1 MAGRV
6 ASDQSHLRN
15 GRGAARS
22 SDRRA
27 GKQMR
32 SNAPAD
38 GAKGQSCTK
47 PSFEKARLVLGSV
60 STTGYRSCFD
70 FELRYFLP
78 LRVVIA
84 AKKAAK
90 DARLPHREDVC
101 ATAAAAQT
109 KTIPRWCGV
118 CAFSEFVH

>member
-1 MAGRV
+1 
-6 ASDQSHLRN
+6 
-15 GRGAARS
+15 
-22 SDRRA
+22 
-27 GKQMR
+27 MR

-47 PSFEKARLVLGSV
+47 PSFEKAHLVLGSV

-101 ATAAAAQT
+101 ATATAAQT